1 MKNSKNGVAVII
13 VLGLLA
19 LLMVLGVAF
28 SVSMRVERAGAA
40 NYSSAARTRQM
51 VWAGLAR
58 AIGDINQTTANAYP
72 DGDFLASGGSWGTN
86 NTSSGVRLLTG
97 KARDYVPKVF
107 LDLGYDNER
116 SQWLPLG
123 VSNDDRE
130 GYAAYMVLN
139 LSDMLDANHVGG
151 AVREGGTNVA
161 EIVLNGIPWS
171 APFNVATMVTERQND
186 GPFESLPEFSE
197 RTGLPNDVL
206 STYSRYP
213 RDYNRTNAV
222 YIGGTVDDLIANQT
236 EIIEHI
242 RQVAGISLPNQHMA
256 AGIFTNLLDYLDED
270 SIPRN
275 LAGPGV
281 EAVPML
287 NEVAMTNVMFVAPV
301 GNTLNAVA
309 IRGGIETWYPFVQM
323 NQAGLAFRLNG
334 AYTMSLTVTDVDG
347 GGVVLASV
355 SSNATFQSSAL
366 PYGTSGSAS
375 FSYHPFI
382 AAVVIG
388 GGAAVTNNPEVVL
401 AVSVSNL
408 AVTVVGAG
416 DVVDRVNGV
425 FSFSATGRYN
435 AFPSMTPVAYQTLDP
450 RFNWS
455 SVPYWP
461 VAAVSTIGTTN
472 TQTQVLLAMPTYKGG
487 DRLHCSDRG
496 RLYSPLELGNLPRNI
511 DVSSILQTL
520 RVFNH
525 GASQPRDPILEHFT
539 TAEDAVQRGLVNVNT
554 RDTSILEAAF
564 RDMPHPYVGAPP
576 LAPATRTAVLDL
588 FVAAQTNGT
597 FFGSLTDVLQ
607 LDWRTALP
615 ALSDLEREALVAYS
629 SGLMGVR
636 QNLFLI
642 VVSASAA
649 GQQMG
654 RLAGAQAQVMHRGR
668 QRALALVWRDPVA
681 NAQGLHDC
689 FVQHF
694 QWLD

>member
-1 MKNSKNGVAVII
+1 MSNRKDGVAVII

-28 SVSMRVERAGAA
+28 SVSMRVERTGAA
-40 NYSSAARTRQM
+40 NYSNAAKTRQM

-58 AIGDINQTTANAYP
+58 AIGDINQTTPGMFP

-161 EIVLNGIPWS
+161 EIVLDGIPWS

-222 YIGGTVDDLIANQT
+222 YIGGTVSNLIANQT
-236 EIIEHI
+236 EIIEHV
-242 RQVAGISLPNQHMA
+242 RQAAGISLPNQHMA

-287 NEVAMTNVMFVAPV
+287 NEVAMTNVMFVAPG

-309 IRGGIETWYPFVQM
+309 IQGGIETWYPFVQM

-334 AYTMSLTVTDVDG
+334 AYTMSLTVTDG
-347 GGVVLASV
+347 SVVLTSV
-355 SSNATFQSSAL
+355 SSNATFQSSTL
-366 PYGTSGSAS
+366 TYGTSDTAS

-382 AAVVIG
+382 SAVPA
-388 GGAAVTNNPEVVL
+388 GGASVTNNPEVAL
-401 AVSVSNL
+401 ALSISNL
-408 AVTVVGAG
+408 AVTVVGTG

-435 AFPSMTPVAYQTLDP
+435 TFPSMTPVAYQTLAP
-450 RFNWS
+450 QFNWTNQP
-455 SVPYWP
+455 PYWMVS
-461 VAAVSTIGTTN
+461 VASTIGTTN
-472 TQTQVLLAMPTYKGG
+472 TQTQAVLQNPLFSGA

-496 RLYSPLELGNLPRNI
+496 RLYSALELGNLPRNI
-511 DVSSILQTL
+511 DSSSILQTL

-525 GASQPRDPILEHFT
+525 GASQPRDLILENFT
-539 TAEDAVQRGLVNVNT
+539 IAEDAVQRGLVNVNT
-554 RDTSILEAAF
+554 RDTSILEAVF
-564 RDMPHPYVGAPP
+564 RDMPYPYVGAPP
-576 LAPATRTAVLDL
+576 LNAATRTAVLDL

-597 FFGSLTDVLQ
+597 VFGSLTDVLQ

-615 ALSDLEREALVAYS
+615 ALSDVEREALVAYS
-629 SGLMGVR
+629 TGLMGVR

-654 RLAGAQAQVMHRGR
+654 ERAGTQAQVMHRGR
-668 QRALALVWRDPVA
+668 QRAIAVVWRDPVE